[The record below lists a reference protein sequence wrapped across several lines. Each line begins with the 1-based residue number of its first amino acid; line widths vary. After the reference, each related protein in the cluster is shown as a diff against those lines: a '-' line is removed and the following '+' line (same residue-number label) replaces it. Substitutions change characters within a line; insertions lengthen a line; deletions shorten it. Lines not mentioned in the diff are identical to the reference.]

1 MNHGNME
8 VIVLKKKI
16 TENSFRSTET
26 AFDQLRSLIWT
37 SKKKR
42 IIQTRKLISL
52 ALLCQHRDRQKYYR
66 INIYISFLHPHIAIY
81 IDATI

>member
-8 VIVLKKKI
+8 VIVPEKI

-26 AFDQLRSLIWT
+26 VFDQLRSLIWT
-37 SKKKR
+37 WKKKR
-42 IIQTRKLISL
+42 LLQTRKLISL

-66 INIYISFLHPHIAIY
+66 IYISISFLHPHIAIY

>member
-8 VIVLKKKI
+8 VIVPKKI

-26 AFDQLRSLIWT
+26 VFDQLRSLIWT
-37 SKKKR
+37 WKKKR
-42 IIQTRKLISL
+42 LLQTRKLISL

-66 INIYISFLHPHIAIY
+66 IYISISFLHPHIAIY

>member
-8 VIVLKKKI
+8 VIVPKKI

-26 AFDQLRSLIWT
+26 VFDQLRPLIWT

-42 IIQTRKLISL
+42 LLQTRKLISL

-66 INIYISFLHPHIAIY
+66 IYISISFLHPHIAIY

>member
-8 VIVLKKKI
+8 VIVPKKI

-26 AFDQLRSLIWT
+26 VFDQLRSLIWT

-42 IIQTRKLISL
+42 LLQTRKLISL

-66 INIYISFLHPHIAIY
+66 IYISISFLHPHIAIY